1 MIDLFSIRLCS
12 VSRDGGNHTVLYAWE
27 NRADDIASI
36 AFLHEECGKSIEYSV
51 FVCVSFQAY
60 TRRRL

>member
-12 VSRDGGNHTVLYAWE
+12 ISRDGGNHTVLYAWE

-36 AFLHEECGKSIEYSV
+36 AVLHEECGKSIY
-51 FVCVSFQAY
+51 
-60 TRRRL
+60 